1 MRLKNLSNHSVWSI
15 YLIRCGDRSL
25 YTGVTNNVAKRFAVH
40 KSGGS
45 QAAKYTRT
53 RHPLKLVFTAEIGT
67 KSAAYSAEYHVK
79 KLTKSQ
85 KESLVAGTI
94 SLADFSLFKSR

>member
-1 MRLKNLSNHSVWSI
+1 MNNHSVWSI
-15 YLIRCGDRSL
+15 YIIRCGDRSL

-40 KSGGS
+40 QSGSS

-79 KLTKSQ
+79 KLHKRQ

-94 SLADFSLFKSR
+94 SLADLSFMQTEV